1 MLDLKNLPYH
11 AWGED
16 FRLDLSLNLY
26 AENKGSAVTANT
38 TEGEPFATLTVN
50 VPNIPN
56 GCVAVRDDYPFYPQ
70 LLEQAGVIEDLSVV
84 DRFESNFITV
94 SCYMLSE
101 AASAVFRGMG
111 AANV

>member
-1 MLDLKNLPYH
+1 MLDLKDRPYR
-11 AWGED
+11 AYGED

-26 AENKGSAVTANT
+26 AENQEPAVTAT
-38 TEGEPFATLTVN
+38 TTDGEPFDTITVN
-50 VPNIPN
+50 VPDVPH

-70 LLEQAGVIEDLSVV
+70 LLERAGVIEDLSVV